1 MAIEGIN
8 SIAQQSYMKVQN
20 RPIINTQNMTQT
32 QAIDFQQMVNKQ
44 FNSFANLSPSQILE
58 RITNARANDS
68 TNFANKNSGIVSGAV
83 SSLKG
88 VIAKQETV
96 ARKSLIGE
104 ASLIDLL
111 TTTTEAKNLVET
123 MVKLRTELLAAFDK
137 VMNMNM

>member
-1 MAIEGIN
+1 MTIESIN
-8 SIAQQSYMKVQN
+8 SIAQQSYMQVQN
-20 RPIINTQNMTQT
+20 RPIINTPHVAQT

-68 TNFANKNSGIVSGAV
+68 TNFSNKNSGIVSGAV

-88 VIAKQETV
+88 VISKQETV

>member
-1 MAIEGIN
+1 MAIDSVN
-8 SIAQQSYMKVQN
+8 SIAQQSYMQVQN
-20 RPIINTQNMTQT
+20 RPIINTQNVTQT
-32 QAIDFQQMVNKQ
+32 QATDFQQMVNKQ

-58 RITNARANDS
+58 RITNARVNDS
-68 TNFANKNSGIVSGAV
+68 KNFANKNSGIVSGAV

-88 VIAKQETV
+88 VIAKQENA